1 MDRSDWA
8 GILGLLLGG
17 VGGYQG
23 GKRRAAREE
32 EQWEKFANLQRELAA
47 MEQGPTDPVD
57 PVTNEWSSNY
67 VRSYSP
73 HDQTGMDSNIKGD
86 ISTDS
91 SYDAD
96 HNPNLFSDFL
106 GWLNTKMDEHRQEN
120 FPTGLDPNDPFS
132 SAYQGQFFDT
142 GGIVPKRGLVDEPGG
157 YSGFDWIKP
166 WKLKGASTLGTNELI
181 DLYNQGG
188 HGILDIARGL
198 GLYNEGG
205 RVGYAYGIGP
215 VGNPMGAQAGVSQG
229 SQEGES
235 AGNKG
240 DPSTD
245 SPYGGGPNDGGLGP
259 SDDGGGGVEQA
270 MHTVEQQPSWS
281 TIDQT
286 FSLDPTI
293 STLGPDL
300 NNNGI
305 PDTMETGYESPGL
318 IDQMN
323 DMMNVNIGPDTTL
336 SFDPSFSDPGLT
348 LGLTHEFNTGGVVPK
363 RGLVDEPGG
372 YAGIDDLTSLLGS
385 LDIDIGDNEKNIQLS
400 DEDAFIRAQIL
411 GEDNPLYNYTIGGSL
426 DDLIPGLSFEAG
438 VRDDAVFGPGMMS
451 PEDHKFLK
459 IIKSF

>member
-1 MDRSDWA
+1 
-8 GILGLLLGG
+8 LLLGG

-32 EQWEKFANLQRELAA
+32 EQWEKFANLQREMAA

-67 VRSYSP
+67 VSSYSP
-73 HDQTGMDSNIKGD
+73 HDQTGMGSNIKGD

-166 WKLKGASTLGTNELI
+166 WKLKGASTWGTNELI

-205 RVGYAYGIGP
+205 RVGYRTGSNVHGME
-215 VGNPMGAQAGVSQG
+215 GHFGGHGAEASQG
-229 SQEGES
+229 SPS
-235 AGNKG
+235 AGQT
-240 DPSTD
+240 S
-245 SPYGGGPNDGGLGP
+245 YGGVGTPMGGQSPDSGP
-259 SDDGGGGVEQA
+259 SDDGGGGAEQA
-270 MHTVEQQPSWS
+270 MHTVEQPSWS

-286 FSLDPTI
+286 FSLDPTV

-318 IDQMN
+318 IDQMS

-411 GEDNPLYNYTIGGSL
+411 GEDNPLYNYTLGGSL